1 MFRRLPPL
9 NALRTF
15 ECAGRFL
22 SFKHAAEE
30 LHVTSSAVSQQIR
43 ILEDEL
49 GLPLFDRTSKG
60 LALTPSGH
68 RLLAATTRALA
79 TVGEALQEL
88 RSDRQVIQLS
98 AAPTFCTK
106 WLVPRLGRFSE
117 KHPHIELR
125 IDATDRIANLANGS
139 VDLAVRYAASVGS
152 KLQYE
157 LLFLD
162 EVFPVCSPDLERTL
176 GSDPGNLFKT
186 KLLHWSTYSRW
197 ERWFE
202 ATRLGSIKRTEGIYF
217 SHLLLALDAAISG
230 QGVALAS
237 MDLARYDLEAGRLVR
252 PFPNSVK
259 TGYSYYLVARPD
271 AAKTKSVRAFIDWAV
286 QEARLG
292 TDTRHGSSLNSG

>member
-1 MFRRLPPL
+1 MARRLPSL
-9 NALRTF
+9 NSLRAF

-22 SFKHAAEE
+22 SFKRAAEE

-43 ILEDEL
+43 TLENEL
-49 GLPLFDRTSKG
+49 GLPLFERTSKG

-68 RLLAATTRALA
+68 RLLTATTRALA
-79 TVGEALQEL
+79 AVSDAIQEL
-88 RSDRQVIQLS
+88 RSDRQLIQLS

-125 IDATDRIANLANGS
+125 IDATDRITNLTNGS
-139 VDLAVRYAASVGS
+139 SDLAVRYAARVDAS
-152 KLQYE
+152 LQHE

-162 EVFPVCSPDLERTL
+162 EVFPVCSPDLADVL
-176 GSDPGNLFKT
+176 GSDPDNLRKT

-202 ATRLGSIKRTEGIYF
+202 ATQLGSMKGTEGIYF

-237 MDLARYDLEAGRLVR
+237 MDLTRYDLEAGRLVR

-259 TGYSYYLVARPD
+259 TGYSYYLIARPE
-271 AAKTKSVRAFIDWAV
+271 AAKMKPVRAFIEWAV
-286 QEARLG
+286 QEARAS
-292 TDTRHGSSLNSG
+292 T